1 MGKVNYMKRFLAML
15 LSAALI
21 LSLAACGNDKQ
32 NDDVQNN
39 SSTQSEDS
47 TSSDASSQTATSTPS
62 NTQGSTSSKLT
73 ASKKPSTSSQIV
85 IPNDVEKPQFAVSEE
100 NVYTHQ
106 LVRRDLNSENKVYYA
121 TPKAKGKYQTVIIMH
136 GQGTVDKFKNRLL
149 THINT
154 WAKMGYIKPM
164 VVVIPEIFASYGPSS
179 SKTDSDIDDFQFYIY
194 KSNPNRFNALLT
206 SIETGELSPQIDT
219 SIKPYVSGFSMGGM
233 AALHA
238 GAEYNTHI
246 KHVGALSPSKAFYL
260 GDGKWGIYNY
270 AKDIKFS
277 KEAGA
282 CVYLSAGQAEVDFEG
297 KPGFIESINRYEQG
311 IKVNNASILT
321 KFIAPSSWGGHSF
334 EMAQKEIFMYL
345 YLISNG
351 KLPSNK
357 LVEAICCN
365 ADSYKVPTIV
375 FKEEEHV

>member
-1 MGKVNYMKRFLAML
+1 MKRIFALL
-15 LSAALI
+15 LSLTLV
-21 LSLAACGNDKQ
+21 LSLVACGNGN
-32 NDDVQNN
+32 NDNN
-39 SSTQSEDS
+39 SSAQSEDKTSSETSSETSSATSSETSSS
-47 TSSDASSQTATSTPS
+47 TSSL
-62 NTQGSTSSKLT
+62 TSSKPT
-73 ASKKPSTSSQIV
+73 TSSKPSTSTQIV
-85 IPNDVEKPQFAVSEE
+85 IPADVEKPQFAVSEE

-106 LVRRDLNSENKVYYA
+106 LVRRDLNKENKIYYA

-164 VVVIPEIFASYGPSS
+164 VVVIPEIFTSYGPSS
-179 SKTDSDIDDFQFYIY
+179 STTDSDIDDFQFYIY
-194 KSNPNRFNALLT
+194 KSKPNRFNALLT

-219 SIKPYVSGFSMGGM
+219 KIQPYVSGFSMGGM

-238 GAEYNTHI
+238 GVEYNDRI
-246 KHVGALSPSKAFYL
+246 KHVGALSPAKAFYL

-270 AKDIKFS
+270 AKDIQFS
-277 KEAGA
+277 KEKGA

-311 IKVNNASILT
+311 IKVKNASILT

-365 ADSYKVPTIV
+365 ANEYKVPTIV